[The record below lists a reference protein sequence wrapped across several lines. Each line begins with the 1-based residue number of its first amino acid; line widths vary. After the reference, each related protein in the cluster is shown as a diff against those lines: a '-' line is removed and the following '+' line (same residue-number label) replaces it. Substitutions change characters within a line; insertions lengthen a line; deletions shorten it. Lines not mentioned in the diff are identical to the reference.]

1 MAHFHYV
8 EDEDKQVVDYL
19 VFCSDFERQEFLE
32 QEDNEKKYGSY
43 NGWNGCH
50 ELEFNEHCSYCDKI
64 IEGFMKSFGTD

>member
-19 VFCSDFERQEFLE
+19 VFCSDFERREFLE
-32 QEDNEKKYGSY
+32 KEDNEKEYGSY
-43 NGWNGCH
+43 SGWNGCH